1 MLRQGVC
8 NCRTRAG
15 AGFPA
20 FRESHAARLPQE
32 TWNMTVP
39 DSSPSLEGLLTH
51 SEWLATLAR
60 RLVVDRS
67 AADDLVQD
75 TWLAAL
81 RNPPRE
87 VHSLQAWLSRVAR
100 RLARVRDPL
109 RRGCDACVEERESVP
124 STDEV
129 VSRIEEERR
138 LARLV
143 LELEEPYR
151 TVVLQRFYQGLS
163 SVRIARIEHV
173 PEATVRTRT
182 RRALGLLRERL
193 DRESGSERRA
203 WPLASLFLA
212 RDGALTAIDKGV
224 LMISS
229 KTTIA
234 LSVATGALCALAVTE
249 GILPRL
255 GRPVASMA
263 ARASAETEERGVL
276 VPEEAVDAAAPRS
289 GIVRVQSTAV
299 PGSTGRRAE
308 SDQDLSTEELRKLL
322 ASSRRIDQVRAIELL
337 LRDGST
343 AANRILVDAF
353 LTSKDSVLLALLG
366 EALLAS
372 PLAFAPTILE
382 AF

>member
-1 MLRQGVC
+1 MLRRRVYSFGA
-8 NCRTRAG
+8 RTNASR
-15 AGFPA
+15 FSV
-20 FRESHAARLPQE
+20 FRESRRARLPRE
-32 TWNMTVP
+32 AWSMTVP

-87 VHSLQAWLSRVAR
+87 AHSLRAWLSRVAR

-109 RRGCDACVEERESVP
+109 RRDRGASAEDREGFP

-163 SVRIARIEHV
+163 SVRIARLAHV

-182 RRALGLLRERL
+182 
-193 DRESGSERRA
+193 
-203 WPLASLFLA
+203 
-212 RDGALTAIDKGV
+212 
-224 LMISS
+224 
-229 KTTIA
+229 
-234 LSVATGALCALAVTE
+234 
-249 GILPRL
+249 
-255 GRPVASMA
+255 
-263 ARASAETEERGVL
+263 
-276 VPEEAVDAAAPRS
+276 
-289 GIVRVQSTAV
+289 
-299 PGSTGRRAE
+299 
-308 SDQDLSTEELRKLL
+308 
-322 ASSRRIDQVRAIELL
+322 
-337 LRDGST
+337 
-343 AANRILVDAF
+343 
-353 LTSKDSVLLALLG
+353 
-366 EALLAS
+366 
-372 PLAFAPTILE
+372 
-382 AF
+382 